1 MLSAI
6 LAVRRT
12 SFSSFERPLVGG
24 ATPPPRGPAEPRTP
38 PWQFVGTTAPN
49 VAGEMPG
56 AFRKSVFAV
65 PFGCLIAIGTH
76 FVRFGD
82 DHTFGGNANEAL
94 VSLALGGSV
103 TIALVILHAFL
114 TVGST
119 TVTGTIA
126 RTRVGALLPKA
137 PTIFTVAAA
146 VYYGIETLEGNGV
159 ELGFP
164 TLVLALMATLVAF
177 TLRALCAQL
186 ACFVHAIVS
195 ELIALLSVRPCAV
208 AQPAPQSH
216 PLRAQTILA
225 ARRLGRAPPNE
236 RRFF

>member
-1 MLSAI
+1 
-6 LAVRRT
+6 
-12 SFSSFERPLVGG
+12 
-24 ATPPPRGPAEPRTP
+24 
-38 PWQFVGTTAPN
+38 
-49 VAGEMPG
+49 MPG

-65 PFGCLIAIGTH
+65 PFGCLVAIGTH

-94 VSLALGGSV
+94 VSLAIGGSI

-114 TVGST
+114 TGGST

-126 RTRVGALLPKA
+126 RTRVGALLPNA
-137 PTIFTVAAA
+137 PTIFTIAAA

-164 TLVLALMATLVAF
+164 TLVLALIATLMAF
-177 TLRALCAQL
+177 TLSALCAQL
-186 ACFVHAIVS
+186 ACFIHAIVS
-195 ELIALLSVRPCAV
+195 ELIALLSARPCVV
-208 AQPAPQSH
+208 AQSAPQSH
-216 PLRAQTILA
+216 PLRAQTILP

>member
-1 MLSAI
+1 L
-6 LAVRRT
+6 LAVHQARR
-12 SFSSFERPLVGG
+12 SERC
-24 ATPPPRGPAEPRTP
+24 R
-38 PWQFVGTTAPN
+38 Q
-49 VAGEMPG
+49 MPG
-56 AFRKSVFAV
+56 AFRKSIFAV
-65 PFGCLIAIGTH
+65 PFGCLVAIGTH

-82 DHTFGGNANEAL
+82 DHAFGGSANEAL
-94 VSLALGGSV
+94 ASLAIGGSI

-114 TVGST
+114 TIGST
-119 TVTGTIA
+119 TVTGSIA
-126 RTRVGALLPKA
+126 RTRVGALLPNA
-137 PTIFTVAAA
+137 PTIFTIAAA
-146 VYYGIETLEGNGV
+146 IYYGIETLEGNGI

-164 TLVLALMATLVAF
+164 TLVLALMAMLVAF

-186 ACFVHAIVS
+186 ASFVHAIVN

-208 AQPAPQSH
+208 AQSAPQSH